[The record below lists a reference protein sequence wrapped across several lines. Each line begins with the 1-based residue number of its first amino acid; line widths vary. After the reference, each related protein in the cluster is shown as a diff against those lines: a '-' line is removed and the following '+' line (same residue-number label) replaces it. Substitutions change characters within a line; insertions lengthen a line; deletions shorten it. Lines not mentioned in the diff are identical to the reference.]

1 MITRYV
7 TGEQMSKR
15 NRPSYSPEF
24 KLEVAELVLDH
35 GYTVRAASEA
45 MSVSPSSVE
54 NWTRQL
60 RKERGGETPKGA
72 TPLTA
77 DQRRIRELENRVKRL
92 ETEKT
97 ILKKGMALLM
107 SDELK
112 NIR

>member
-1 MITRYV
+1 MTKK
-7 TGEQMSKR
+7 S
-15 NRPSYSPEF
+15 RPTYSPEF

-35 GYTVRAASEA
+35 GYTIRAASEA
-45 MSVSPSSVE
+45 MNVSGSSVE

-60 RKERGGETPKGA
+60 RQERGGEAPKKS

-77 DQRRIRELENRVKRL
+77 DQRRIRELENRIKRL

-107 SDELK
+107 SDEL
-112 NIR
+112 NTIR